1 MNLLFDTNIILSIVR
16 SNDSRGLI
24 RLLNPHSSSIFISI
38 ASLAETKS
46 IARQKRWGLNKQKR
60 LNDFI
65 DQVNTI
71 DIDNLSMDTY
81 AEIDSFYQLQN
92 PDFPKYSFQTPRN
105 MGKNDLWIA
114 SLASILGLQLI
125 TTDADF
131 DHLNGIF
138 FEVRKIDQLEF
149 LPFLKK

>member
-24 RLLNPHSSSIFISI
+24 QLLNPHSSSIFISI

-60 LNDFI
+60 LNDFLE
-65 DQVNTI
+65 QVNTI

-81 AEIDSFYQLQN
+81 AEIDSFSQLQN
-92 PDFPKYSFQTPRN
+92 PDFSEYSFQTPRN
-105 MGKNDLWIA
+105 MGKM
-114 SLASILGLQLI
+114 
-125 TTDADF
+125 
-131 DHLNGIF
+131 IF
-138 FEVRKIDQLEF
+138 G
-149 LPFLKK
+149 